1 MNDEYNQTILNYDI
15 WPQVPLSV
23 LCDRG
28 KSENLE
34 TGAEQSSCD
43 RNFYTTCNNYY
54 FYFIK

>member
-43 RNFYTTCNNYY
+43 RIFYKTCNNY
-54 FYFIK
+54 FTL